1 MQCVGYWKENLKS
14 YLITYDQLD
23 AFTKYRCWVY
33 QRLAMQEFDLDIHVV
48 SPNTQG
54 LTWTR
59 CWCRCQSDLSVTSI
73 KMLTARIGNKVL
85 LFHLNWMRMKESV
98 SCFKGW
104 LRWFCIN
111 IFCTVD
117 RCPMYFNDGED
128 PWTVEENYIKVF
140 DFTNQ
145 NSVSQPAL
153 SSLAV
158 IFFVVSLITRTNEN

>member
-33 QRLAMQEFDLDIHVV
+33 QRLAMQEFDPDIHVV

-98 SCFKGW
+98 SCFKGRF
-104 LRWFCIN
+104 RWFVLTFSAQSTDARCISMMGR
-111 IFCTVD
+111 ILGLWRRTTLKSLTLPIKTVSA
-117 RCPMYFNDGED
+117 
-128 PWTVEENYIKVF
+128 
-140 DFTNQ
+140 NQ
-145 NSVSQPAL
+145 LYLLLQWY
-153 SSLAV
+153 SL
-158 IFFVVSLITRTNEN
+158 LWH